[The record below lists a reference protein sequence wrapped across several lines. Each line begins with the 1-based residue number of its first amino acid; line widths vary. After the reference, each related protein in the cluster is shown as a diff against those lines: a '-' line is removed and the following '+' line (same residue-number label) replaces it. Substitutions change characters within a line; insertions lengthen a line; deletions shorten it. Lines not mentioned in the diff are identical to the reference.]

1 MQRVK
6 EIDYAL
12 AEGVL
17 QVEFFTLGD
26 LLPTLHEICGS
37 FVDVLQEILGGCFE
51 QQDLI
56 VVVSVMAQITAFLA
70 DQFIMKTAVS
80 NVSLSMVRAE
90 ISSARILLIG
100 LSTWE
105 ELVLRQC

>member
-6 EIDYAL
+6 EIDNAL
-12 AEGVL
+12 AQGVF

-51 QQDLI
+51 
-56 VVVSVMAQITAFLA
+56 
-70 DQFIMKTAVS
+70 
-80 NVSLSMVRAE
+80 
-90 ISSARILLIG
+90 
-100 LSTWE
+100 
-105 ELVLRQC
+105 